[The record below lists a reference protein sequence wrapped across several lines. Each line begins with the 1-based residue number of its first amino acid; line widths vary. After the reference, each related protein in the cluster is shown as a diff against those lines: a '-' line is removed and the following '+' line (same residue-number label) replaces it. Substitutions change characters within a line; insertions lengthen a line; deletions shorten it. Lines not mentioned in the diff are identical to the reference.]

1 MEKVIEGWTTLQL
14 VFGFAAVFGG
24 TIFGITTLLS
34 FMGAGVE
41 EFDGQLE
48 ADIDGGGS
56 EPGFKA
62 LSLQGMSAFLLMG
75 GTSGLAAS
83 LQFAFSSFL
92 STTVALVCGGAMLV
106 LLHFIFSLFQGFSS
120 NGAIDISQA
129 LCETGEV
136 YLTIPAGGTGVVQL
150 VVQGRMVTLDAV
162 AADGAELRTGREV
175 VVRDLLGENAVVVTP
190 IEDASDIEIK

>member
-1 MEKVIEGWTTLQL
+1 MIESLTSLQM
-14 VFGFAAVFGG
+14 VFSSAAVFGG
-24 TIFGITTLLS
+24 TIFVVTTLLS

-48 ADIDGGGS
+48 GDVDGGGS

-62 LSLQGMSAFLLMG
+62 LSLQGISAFLLMG

-106 LLHFIFSLFQGFSS
+106 LLHYIFSLFQGFAS

-136 YLTIPAGGTGVVQL
+136 YLTIPVDGTGVVQL

-162 AADGAELRTGREV
+162 AADGSELRTGTEV
-175 VVRDLLGENAVVVTP
+175 VVRDLLGENTVVVGP
-190 IEDASDIEIK
+190 VEDASDIEIE